1 MPIYA
6 HDLKLNV
13 GEKIVDPNGATNSRF
28 KLLWQR
34 LVGNGGYLNDVKFD
48 SSRQI
53 IAGDGLTGGGDL
65 TEDRTLAI
73 DLPAEAERIRDVM
86 GAALVA
92 GANITITVNDPGDTI
107 TIASTGGGSG
117 GSWIPLVDGSEPPT
131 FITDG
136 MGQLVL
142 VAYD

>member
-1 MPIYA
+1 MSIFQ
-6 HDLKLNV
+6 KLRPLQV
-13 GEKIVDPNGATNSRF
+13 GEKIVDQNGGVNSTF
-28 KLLWQR
+28 NILWQQ
-34 LVGNGGYLNDVKFD
+34 LFQNGDHLDGVKVD
-48 SSRQI
+48 TSREI

-86 GAALVA
+86 GTALVA
-92 GANITITVNDPGDTI
+92 GANITITVNDPGNTI